1 MILPVV
7 IAVAVA
13 YVLWGVI
20 HHSRSGDLHSK
31 VVLEY
36 LGIAILGVA
45 IVWSILLMI

>member
-13 YVLWGVI
+13 YVLWSIV
-20 HHSRSGDLHSK
+20 HHARSGDLHPK

-36 LGIAILGVA
+36 VGIAILGVA
-45 IVWSILLMI
+45 IVWSVLLFI

>member
-7 IAVAVA
+7 IVVAAV

-20 HHSRSGDLHSK
+20 HHSRSGDLHPK

-36 LGIAILGVA
+36 VGIAILGIA
-45 IVWSILLMI
+45 IVWSVLLMI